1 MSPLTYSLL
10 LAHMSLLS
18 GPENICLSPYSLQSA
33 FVLVQEGAKGD
44 TKEQITSTLDTKNFV
59 ILPQAEE
66 NEKNL
71 ITFEQANSIWI
82 NSLNCPSIKRSFLK
96 TNEKKYQTE
105 VVNMPFDGAGKQRI
119 NNWCSD
125 KTHGRIPN
133 AIDELPSSEVME
145 LINAIYFK
153 GSWVTSFNPRFT
165 NKDDFYPAASYD
177 SDPIQVDMMHNT
189 MHYQYAEDELC
200 QYIELPFD
208 RNYETQE
215 DEYVLQIVLPREE
228 TTLAELDKALAE
240 GYELPELGHHKVRL
254 ALPKFE
260 VNYSADLIPA
270 LKKMGMDL
278 PFTAKANFKNI
289 SKAPLQIS
297 TVRQK
302 TFFKVDE
309 TGAEAAAV
317 TTIGMRLTSAAPRP
331 EKVYEMTID
340 RPFLI
345 QLVNKTRDV
354 TLFVGNIFNP
364 NKN

>member
-18 GPENICLSPYSLQSA
+18 GQDNICLSPYSLQSA
-33 FVLVQEGAKGD
+33 FVLVQEGAKGE
-44 TKEQITSTLDTKNFV
+44 TKEQITTTLDTKHF
-59 ILPQAEE
+59 ITLPVAEE
-66 NEKNL
+66 NENNL

-82 NSLNCPSIKRSFLK
+82 NSHSCPTIKRSFLK
-96 TNEKKYQTE
+96 TNEKKYQAE

-119 NNWCSD
+119 NDWCND

-165 NKDDFYPAASYD
+165 NKEDFYPAASYD

-189 MHYQYAEDELC
+189 MHYQYAEDDLC

-228 TTLAELDKALAE
+228 TRIEELDKALAE
-240 GYELPELGHHKVRL
+240 GYQLPELGHHKVRL

-260 VNYSADLIPA
+260 VNYAADLIPT
-270 LKKMGMDL
+270 LRKMGMDL
-278 PFTAKANFKNI
+278 PFSAKANFKNI
-289 SKAPLQIS
+289 SKTPLQIS

-309 TGAEAAAV
+309 KGAEAAAV

-345 QLVNKTRDV
+345 QLVNKTRDI